1 MSIASTYAVEAAG
14 LRKSYSAGRG
24 KPSVQALDGLGFT
37 VAPGTVFGL
46 LGPNGAGKSTTVK
59 ILATLSRA
67 DEGTASVA
75 GADVATDPDVVRRRI
90 GLVSQKPSSDPM
102 ATGRENLVLAGR
114 IQGMSGTDANERA
127 DWLLERFGIA
137 DAGARLVRTWSGG
150 MARKLDVAIG
160 LVHRPAVLFLD
171 EPTTGL
177 DPEARAELW
186 REIERMAGEDQMT
199 VLLTTHYLD
208 EADHLADRLAI
219 IDHGRVAVEGTPE
232 ELKSELHGDV
242 LQVELENEVAAE
254 RATGLVSALDGI
266 SSVLREG
273 SVVRARTESGA
284 RVVPAVFAALGD
296 HGVVPV
302 SATVARPSLD
312 DVYLRHTGRA
322 HHVPAGVDVRRR
334 AHHHRRHRLRRRA
347 RKLYAAGRPGLYASG
362 NRDLAGYAFARAL
375 GPFVPEFQRLRFVL
389 RLKRRCTQR

>member
-1 MSIASTYAVEAAG
+1 
-14 LRKSYSAGRG
+14 
-24 KPSVQALDGLGFT
+24 
-37 VAPGTVFGL
+37 
-46 LGPNGAGKSTTVK
+46 
-59 ILATLSRA
+59 
-67 DEGTASVA
+67 
-75 GADVATDPDVVRRRI
+75 
-90 GLVSQKPSSDPM
+90 
-102 ATGRENLVLAGR
+102 
-114 IQGMSGTDANERA
+114 
-127 DWLLERFGIA
+127 
-137 DAGARLVRTWSGG
+137 

-242 LQVELENEVAAE
+242 LQVELEDDVTAE
-254 RATGLVSALDGI
+254 RAIGLVSALDGI

-273 SVVRARTESGA
+273 SVLRARTESGA
-284 RVVPAVFAALGD
+284 RVVPAVFAALSGD
-296 HGVVPV
+296 HLAVV

-312 DVYLRHTGRA
+312 DVYLR
-322 HHVPAGVDVRRR
+322 
-334 AHHHRRHRLRRRA
+334 
-347 RKLYAAGRPGLYASG
+347 YAGRS
-362 NRDLAGYAFARAL
+362 FAAEA
-375 GPFVPEFQRLRFVL
+375 VA
-389 RLKRRCTQR
+389 